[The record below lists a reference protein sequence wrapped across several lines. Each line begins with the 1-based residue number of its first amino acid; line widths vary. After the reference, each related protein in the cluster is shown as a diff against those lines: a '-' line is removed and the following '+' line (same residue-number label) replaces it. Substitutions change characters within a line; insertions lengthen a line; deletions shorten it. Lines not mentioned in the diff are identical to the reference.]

1 VSMKAFC
8 RFIADRMRVLPEG
21 TISRGTPGSC
31 GSRGVTLLE
40 LLVVLA
46 IIALIATF
54 AVPALFERLGESR
67 TKAARIQI
75 RELGNV
81 LDMYRLDLGSYP
93 AEAEGLDALVTAP
106 PGAERWNGPYLR
118 NPEALTDPWGRPY
131 AYRLPGDHGAY
142 DLYSLGSD
150 GQEGGDGEAA
160 DITSW

>member
-1 VSMKAFC
+1 MKAFC
-8 RFIADRMRVLPEG
+8 KFIADRMRLRSESTV
-21 TISRGTPGSC
+21 SRGTRAGY

-81 LDMYRLDLGSYP
+81 LDMYRLDLGTYP
-93 AEAEGLDALVTAP
+93 SEAEGLQALVTAP
-106 PGAERWNGPYLR
+106 AGSERWNGPYLR

-131 AYRLPGDHGAY
+131 VYRLPGDHGEY

-150 GQEGGDGEAA
+150 GQDGGDGEAA